1 MNITEKTIEILQIEP
16 DFVLKEATV
25 YSSAL
30 TVHDTISKIIE
41 DAGNSSINVLFKGHT
56 LSKIR
61 SVLTDLFMEYP
72 KPSSSSEWYLHI
84 LSIHGLKKCP
94 FCTEIKNITEFAK
107 NKAMKSS
114 GVDSWCLSCTA
125 MYRDINSDKV
135 KAGKAKHQKDNP
147 EQYAF
152 ATAKRRAAKK
162 QAIPTWAD
170 LNKIREIYENCPEG
184 HHVDHWAPLQS
195 DVVCGLHVESNLQYL
210 KASENISKGN
220 NFCDTNP
227 YYGY

>member
-1 MNITEKTIEILQIEP
+1 MNIIDKTIELLQIEP
-16 DFVLKEATV
+16 DFVVKEATV
-25 YSSAL
+25 YSPAL
-30 TVHDTISKIIE
+30 TVRDIISKIIE
-41 DAGNSSINVLFKGHT
+41 DAGASSINVVFKGHT

-61 SVLTDLFMEYP
+61 SILNDLFLDYP
-72 KPSSSSEWYLHI
+72 KPSVASEWYLHI
-84 LSIHGLKKCP
+84 LSLHDLKKCP
-94 FCTEIKNITEFAK
+94 FCTEIKNIIKFAK

-114 GVDSWCLSCTA
+114 GVDSWCLSCA
-125 MYRDINSDKV
+125 ALHRDINSDKV

-170 LNKIREIYENCPEG
+170 LDKIREIYENCPEG
-184 HHVDHWAPLQS
+184 HHVDHWAPLQG
-195 DVVCGLHVESNLQYL
+195 DMVCGLHVEYNLQYL
-210 KASENISKGN
+210 KAHDNIAKGN
-220 NFCDTNP
+220 SFSDTDP